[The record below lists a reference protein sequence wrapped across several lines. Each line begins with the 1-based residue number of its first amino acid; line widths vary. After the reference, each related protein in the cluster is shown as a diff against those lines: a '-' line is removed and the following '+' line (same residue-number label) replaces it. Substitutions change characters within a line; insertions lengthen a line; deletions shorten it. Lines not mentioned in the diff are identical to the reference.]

1 MPETQ
6 FQGKIVFS
14 VTDAVKY
21 IGATDLEMWTIKPG
35 NTKYISKSSDCRVGW
50 NYTDG
55 YCVKDKEENY
65 FVKSNIDEFPWTKIT
80 PKGMS
85 YLNGNVFR
93 YSYSHKPYNWLTNN
107 CQHFALDMYDKAQS
121 HVSCLSKLDNAAK
134 GIRKDEETLK
144 KILNTNC

>member
-1 MPETQ
+1 MAEIQ
-6 FQGKIVFS
+6 FQGKIVIS
-14 VTDAVKY
+14 VTNAVKY
-21 IGATDLEMWTIKPG
+21 IGSRDLEMWTVYPG
-35 NTKYISKSSDCRVGW
+35 NRKYISTSSECRVGW
-50 NYTDG
+50 DYTNG

-85 YLNGNVFR
+85 YLNGNIFR
-93 YSYSHKPYNWLTNN
+93 YSYNHKPYNWLTNN

-134 GIRKDEETLK
+134 GIRKDEKTLK
-144 KILNTNC
+144 NILNTNC